1 MPGRVIQLS
10 DYRDKRNHQRV
21 QAALNQLYWGVLK
34 TLQDETQRINP
45 DDLEEFFV
53 NAVADHL
60 MSEFVSVS
68 DVEALAEHYDSFDRN
83 LRQAIYQRLLGITQ
97 Y

>member
-1 MPGRVIQLS
+1 MSGRVIQLS

-21 QAALNQLYWGVLK
+21 KEALDNLYWGVLK
-34 TLQDETQRINP
+34 TLQDDNRRINP
-45 DDLEEFFV
+45 DDLEAFFI

-60 MSEFVSVS
+60 MSDFVTVA
-68 DVEALAEHYDSFDRN
+68 DVDELAENYDRFDRS
-83 LRQAIYQRLLGITQ
+83 LRQAIYQRLLGFTQ